1 MDEKIFCYCCNLR
14 KRAVCHCVTVRLFP
28 TGNHSD
34 NDGCGAPVVGAESAL
49 GVAVNDLYDTVREP
63 RLEKTDAGADE
74 GGDCGRNG
82 ISVPGMQ
89 RSGRLEPGE
98 QRRAD
103 ALPVPWV
110 RDVSSRHGKEKEMK
124 GMFIF
129 GLLFG
134 LFLGSV
140 FGIVIAAILSAN
152 RAKDSEDQED

>member
-1 MDEKIFCYCCNLR
+1 MGVEVSEFCS
-14 KRAVCHCVTVRLFP
+14 TVRKP
-28 TGNHSD
+28 GS
-34 NDGCGAPVVGAESAL
+34 
-49 GVAVNDLYDTVREP
+49 
-63 RLEKTDAGADE
+63 EKAADGADE
-74 GGDCGRNG
+74 GGDFRGDG
-82 ISVPGMQ
+82 ISVPGLW
-89 RSGRLEPGE
+89 RAGRLEPGE

-134 LFLGSV
+134 LFFGSV

-152 RAKDSEDQED
+152 REKDSEDQED